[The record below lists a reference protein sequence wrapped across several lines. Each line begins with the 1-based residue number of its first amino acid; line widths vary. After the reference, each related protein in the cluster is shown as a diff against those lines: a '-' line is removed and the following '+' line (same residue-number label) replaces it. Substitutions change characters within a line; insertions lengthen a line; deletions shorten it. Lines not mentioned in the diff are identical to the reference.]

1 MVQADGSEA
10 GGPRGDYSAMARL
23 ALSLYEAGLR
33 PGEVLRRCYGVSFP
47 QEFFI
52 LCEPQE
58 MNGELLVDYFDQP
71 WQMAVPPE
79 RGGPCDSALPRREE
93 RERAL
98 LARDPDLLP
107 LLVPL
112 GPRERHGGKTV
123 GYRLSELAVG
133 RTTVFALPRDAR
145 PDSPIERVGDSL
157 LALLHEHH
165 ADAHKAARDQYNAPS
180 NRGFGMVDAD
190 EVDELA
196 ALLRH
201 VQDLQRRTTARPQ

>member
-1 MVQADGSEA
+1 MA
-10 GGPRGDYSAMARL
+10 GF
-23 ALSLYEAGLR
+23 ALSLYESGLG
-33 PGEVLRRCYGVSFP
+33 PGEVLRRCYGVPFP
-47 QEFFI
+47 HEFLI
-52 LCEPQE
+52 LSEPQE
-58 MNGELLVDYFDQP
+58 MNGDLLVDLFDQP

-79 RGGPCDSALPRREE
+79 RGGPRTSALPRREE
-93 RERAL
+93 HERAL

-112 GPRERHGGKTV
+112 GVRERHGGKTI

-145 PDSPIERVGDSL
+145 PGSAIERVGHSL

-201 VQDLQRRTTARPQ
+201 VQDLQRRTTEQPQ